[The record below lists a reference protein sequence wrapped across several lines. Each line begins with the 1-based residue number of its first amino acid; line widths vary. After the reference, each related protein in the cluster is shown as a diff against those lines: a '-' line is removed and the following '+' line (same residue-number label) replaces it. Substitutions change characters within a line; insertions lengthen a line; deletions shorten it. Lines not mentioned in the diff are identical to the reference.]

1 MLDRSGPGRVTGKME
16 DVESIKLSYYRGRLA
31 PSPTGYLHLGH
42 AATFWTAFQ
51 RAHAAGGTLVMR
63 NEDVDPQRSREE
75 FSEAMLKDLSWLGIR
90 WQEGPDLGGP
100 WGPYQQS
107 QCREFYLEAWRRLLA
122 DGSIYPCDCSRKRA
136 AEESLQAIDPDDEP
150 IYSGRCRERFLEEMK
165 NDPPTTPAGRQWRF
179 RVQDGQKVEFT
190 DRAQGLQSRIAG
202 SDFGDFVIWRRDD
215 VPAYQLAV
223 VVDDQR
229 MQITEVV
236 RGMDL
241 LVSAARQILLI
252 QALGYRHLDYYHC
265 PLITDGNGRRLAK
278 RAQSLSLN
286 YYREELG
293 WSPQRVLQEIETAT
307 RQSGKIS

>member
-1 MLDRSGPGRVTGKME
+1 ME
-16 DVESIKLSYYRGRLA
+16 EVGSNKLYHYRGRLA

-51 RAHAAGGTLVMR
+51 RAQAASGTLVMR

-75 FSEAMLKDLSWLGIR
+75 FSNAMLQDLLWLGIQ
-90 WQEGPDLGGP
+90 WQEGPDVGGP

-107 QCREFYLEAWRRLLA
+107 QRREYYLEAWRRLLA
-122 DGSIYPCDCSRKRA
+122 DGWIYPCDCSRKRA
-136 AEESLQAIDPDDEP
+136 AEESRQAVDPNDEP

-165 NDPPTTPAGRQWRF
+165 NNPPAMPNGRQWRF
-179 RVQDGQKVEFT
+179 RVQDGQEVDFN
-190 DRAQGLQSRIAG
+190 DLAQGKQRWIAG
-202 SDFGDFVIWRRDD
+202 RDFGDFVIWRRDD

-241 LVSAARQILLI
+241 MVSTARQILLI
-252 QALGYRHLDYYHC
+252 QALGFRFLDYYHC
-265 PLITDGNGRRLAK
+265 PLITDEKGQRLAK
-278 RAQSLSLN
+278 RARSLSLQ

-293 WSPQRVLQEIETAT
+293 WSPQRVLQEIETGT
-307 RQSGKIS
+307 GQSGKRS